1 MNIAIIGLGYW
12 GKNYL
17 RILSSNDGVKLSA
30 VVEPTQNIKLD
41 EEIKQFYNLEELLN
55 SEITIDAAVICTPTN
70 THYEITR
77 KLLNSGIHVLVE
89 KPLATKSV
97 EAKDLL
103 EIANKNNLT
112 LLVDHTFLYNEAI
125 NFAIKQIHDGEIGS
139 LLHINFERTNL
150 GPIRTD
156 VCCLWDLTTHD
167 ISILNAITKSDPIK
181 IKASS
186 FNSGSSEAFDMVNV
200 SLNYE
205 NNLFVTLF
213 SSWLHPEK
221 TRKIKIVGDKKM
233 IVFGDLNFNEPIKIY
248 DKKFDQIYD
257 KESSRIDNN
266 SFFSFSIGDVVSPF
280 IKNSEPLQQVVK
292 HFISLISK
300 EKKFISNNNNDISLR
315 TVSLLENI
323 EREVQGK

>member
-112 LLVDHTFLYNEAI
+112 LLDAHTF
-125 NFAIKQIHDGEIGS
+125 
-139 LLHINFERTNL
+139 
-150 GPIRTD
+150 
-156 VCCLWDLTTHD
+156 
-167 ISILNAITKSDPIK
+167 
-181 IKASS
+181 
-186 FNSGSSEAFDMVNV
+186 
-200 SLNYE
+200 
-205 NNLFVTLF
+205 
-213 SSWLHPEK
+213 
-221 TRKIKIVGDKKM
+221 
-233 IVFGDLNFNEPIKIY
+233 
-248 DKKFDQIYD
+248 
-257 KESSRIDNN
+257 
-266 SFFSFSIGDVVSPF
+266 
-280 IKNSEPLQQVVK
+280 
-292 HFISLISK
+292 
-300 EKKFISNNNNDISLR
+300 
-315 TVSLLENI
+315 
-323 EREVQGK
+323 